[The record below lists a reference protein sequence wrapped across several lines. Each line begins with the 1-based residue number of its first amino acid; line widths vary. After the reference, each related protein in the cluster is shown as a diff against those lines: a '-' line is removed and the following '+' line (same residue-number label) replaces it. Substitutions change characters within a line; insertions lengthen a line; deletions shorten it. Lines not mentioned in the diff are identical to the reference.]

1 MKLEQSQIEDI
12 YDGVNGDKKEILKL
26 YLLVPVAIIL
36 GVIAILCLLVIIYL
50 NRSGQGYTHQSR
62 AVAPHHTR
70 TAEILTNSDRT
81 APGSIKTDKYR
92 TESHREV
99 SGPSDAWVPGSG
111 NRKPIERVWIDC

>member
-12 YDGVNGDKKEILKL
+12 YDGVNGDKKEILEL

-36 GVIAILCLLVIIYL
+36 GVITILLLIIIYL

-62 AVAPHHTR
+62 AVAPHHT
-70 TAEILTNSDRT
+70 ILTNSDRT
-81 APGSIKTDKYR
+81 APRPIKTDKYR

-111 NRKPIERVWIDC
+111 DRKPIERVWIDC